1 MSPIDYDA
9 LRGSAGGEP
18 PDGIHKALLMVAK
31 LVETGSGST
40 MLVTE
45 WQVGGLTPYYWTTW
59 FGFEGAR
66 MGFTQEFLD
75 SLGVDRSQITDDDAF
90 GMALLHVQGETFA
103 VRTSAWSGGINT
115 YVEEAPDTSQTSL
128 DDAPIDTA
136 GLPEVST
143 AEPVAAGA
151 GVDDDIP
158 F

>member
-1 MSPIDYDA
+1 MSPVDYDA

-18 PDGIHKALLMVAK
+18 PDGIHKALLMRAK
-31 LVETGSGST
+31 LVETSNGAT

-45 WQVGGLTPYYWTTW
+45 WQVGGMTPYYWTTW

-75 SLGVDRSQITDDDAF
+75 GLGVDRSQITDDDVF
-90 GMALLHVQGETFA
+90 GEALQRAEDEAYT
-103 VRTSAWSGGINT
+103 VRTSSWSGGINT
-115 YVEEAPDTSQTSL
+115 YVEEAPDTAQASL
-128 DDAPIDTA
+128 DDAPIDTN

-143 AEPVAAGA
+143 AEPVAAG